1 MADGS
6 QGGSATGSD
15 DIVVV
20 TEKGSAALTLGP
32 QLAGLNRRM
41 TFVHAKV
48 DMVSLPPCSL
58 LVWQGNPDA
67 ISPSA
72 LFQRLAP
79 EASAVLILPQLHGR
93 WVAQFL
99 CYPQV
104 RAFFTDPADKVDL
117 KRVVGHLGAGDI
129 PTLEQLLP
137 ADRTIHTQQVGSYD
151 ERCQV
156 LDRMTRYLK
165 DKRVRGKLR
174 RTASLVA
181 EELLV
186 NTMYLLSA
194 DERGDLSAEAEFR
207 SKSLT
212 TTPRPVTARYAVHE
226 GSFFI
231 SVRDSYGDFARSD
244 LAAQLL
250 RRPDRDPDEEPQ
262 RAPGFGLFQV
272 IAMAT
277 RLIVNISPG
286 SSTEFICEVDSKEQG
301 GALKVLW
308 VNTFGEA
315 AARDHGSGP
324 HHRPSMSLTSVLSGF
339 REILDALSA
348 GVGEKPGRDTIA
360 DWKNV
365 EDRRTLVNWP
375 ARQDTIVEWPPMEV
389 EMVAELPDAPVA
401 DAPSFEAPTTA
412 LPAPPLARPPRQAGE
427 PRTIRRTP
435 RARRRKQ
442 RARGRRR
449 GRPGRRPRLQRRNGR
464 RSTPAL
470 RGRTSRPGG

>member
-6 QGGSATGSD
+6 KGSSPSD

-20 TEKGSAALTLGP
+20 TEKGSAALSLGP

-48 DMVSLPPCSL
+48 DMVSLPPCGL
-58 LVWQGNPDA
+58 LVWQGNPDT

-79 EASAVLILPQLHGR
+79 GAFAVLILPQLHGR
-93 WVAQFL
+93 WVAQYL

-104 RAFFTDPADKVDL
+104 RAFFAEPADKADL
-117 KRVVGHLGAGDI
+117 KRVLEHLSAGTI
-129 PTLEQLLP
+129 PGLDQLLP
-137 ADRTIHTQQVGSYD
+137 ADRTIHSHQVTSYD
-151 ERCQV
+151 ERCEV

-174 RTASLVA
+174 RSASLVA

-194 DERGDLSAEAEFR
+194 EEGGGLSAEAEFR
-207 SKSLT
+207 SRSTT
-212 TTPRPVTARYAVHE
+212 TTPRPVAARYAVHE
-226 GSFFI
+226 GSFFV
-231 SVRDSYGDFARSD
+231 SVRDSYGDFARGD

-250 RRPDRDPDEEPQ
+250 HRPDREPEEEDQ

-286 SSTEFICEVDSKEQG
+286 SSTEFICEVDAAEQG

-308 VNTFGEA
+308 VNTFGEPA
-315 AARDHGSGP
+315 AKEFDSGV
-324 HHRPSMSLTSVLSGF
+324 HRQSMSLTSVLSGF

-348 GVGEKPGRDTIA
+348 GVGDRPGRDTIA

-375 ARQDTIVEWPPMEV
+375 ARQDTIVDWPPMEV
-389 EMVAELPDAPVA
+389 EMVAELPDSPAG
-401 DAPSFEAPTTA
+401 DAPSFEAPPPPV
-412 LPAPPLARPPRQAGE
+412 PAIPAWRRASSLQAGE
-427 PRTIRRTP
+427 RPSRPRTIRRAR
-435 RARRRKQ
+435 RARRGRGQ
-442 RARGRRR
+442 PRAKGRGRRR
-449 GRPGRRPRLQRRNGR
+449 LRRRSRQ
-464 RSTPAL
+464 RSTPGL